1 MIDKTDKKYKRQI
14 IGWRVAQEMKDGDY
28 VNLGIG
34 IPTMAANYIPEGV
47 NVVFQSENGIMGVGP
62 APADGMQDEDMINA
76 GGGYITPAKGACYFD
91 SCVSFGII
99 RGGHLA
105 MTVLGGLQVD
115 EKGNLAN
122 WMIPGK
128 MVPGMGGAMD
138 LVVGAKKV
146 VVTMEHTDKKGN
158 PKILKNCNLPLT
170 AMGVVTMIVTEMAV
184 IDVTDKGL
192 VLHEVA
198 EGYTVE
204 EVVNA
209 TEAELIIP
217 ENVGTFSLPQ

>member
-1 MIDKTDKKYKRQI
+1 MIDREDKKYKRQI
-14 IGWRVAQEMKDGDY
+14 IGWRVAQEMRDGDY

-47 NVVFQSENGIMGVGP
+47 NVVFHSENGVMGVGP
-62 APADGMQDEDMINA
+62 APSEENQDADLINA
-76 GGGYITPAKGACYFD
+76 GGGFITDVPGTCYFD
-91 SCVSFGII
+91 SCLSFGII

-115 EKGNLAN
+115 AKGNLAN

-158 PKILKNCNLPLT
+158 PKILKECNLPLT
-170 AMGVVTMIVTEMAV
+170 AMGVVTMIVTDMAV
-184 IDVTDKGL
+184 IDVTPDGII
-192 VLHEVA
+192 LHEVA

-204 EVVNA
+204 EVVKA

-217 ENVGTFSLPQ
+217 GKVGVFSLPQ